1 MGRITR
7 IFGSRTLLYGIGVAV
22 VALITLFIAMN
33 VLKSSNETVNAA
45 TPPTTASA
53 PKSVD
58 NKAADKQTNKAAK
71 DKTAKEKAAKDKAAK
86 EKAAKDKAAKEKAAK
101 DKVAKDKAARDQV
114 AAAQAASQQATTTE
128 ATTPGTT
135 SQAATTPGTTSQ
147 AATTPGTTSQA
158 ATTAAPAVPSGSDIY
173 LTVPAMG
180 ISNSYVANTSDPSA
194 LENGAIHLPQ
204 TGFPWQA
211 GSNTY
216 IAGHVLGYAG
226 TGSYLQFANLPNMVA
241 GDMIYLSDS
250 NGTTYTYRVFKTF
263 IVTPYD
269 TYVTA
274 PIPGQTVVTLQTCVN
289 PPAYDQRYLV
299 QGELVSTS

>member
-7 IFGSRTLLYGIGVAV
+7 IFGSRALLYGIGVAV

-58 NKAADKQTNKAAK
+58 NKAADKQSNKAARDKAAKAKAAK
-71 DKTAKEKAAKDKAAK
+71 DKAAKKKAAKDKAAK
-86 EKAAKDKAAKEKAAK
+86 EKAAKEKAAKEKAAK
-101 DKVAKDKAARDQV
+101 EKAAADQ
-114 AAAQAASQQATTTE
+114 AAADQAAAAQQATTTE
-128 ATTPGTT
+128 ATTPSTT
-135 SQAATTPGTTSQ
+135 TQAA
-147 AATTPGTTSQA
+147 A
-158 ATTAAPAVPSGSDIY
+158 TAAPAVPSGSDIY

-180 ISNSYVANTSDPSA
+180 ISDSYVANTSDPSA

-226 TGSYLQFANLPNMVA
+226 TGSYLQFADLPNMVA

-250 NGTTYTYRVFKTF
+250 NGTTYTYRVFRTF
-263 IVTPYD
+263 TVTPYD

-274 PIPGQTVVTLQTCVN
+274 PVPGQTVVTLQTCID

>member
-58 NKAADKQTNKAAK
+58 NKAADKQANKAAK
-71 DKTAKEKAAKDKAAK
+71 DKAAKDKAAK
-86 EKAAKDKAAKEKAAK
+86 EKAAKAKDKAAKEKAAK
-101 DKVAKDKAARDQV
+101 EKAAKEKAAKEK
-114 AAAQAASQQATTTE
+114 AAADQAAADQAAAAAAAQQATTTE
-128 ATTPGTT
+128 ATTPSTT
-135 SQAATTPGTTSQ
+135 TQAA
-147 AATTPGTTSQA
+147 A
-158 ATTAAPAVPSGSDIY
+158 TAAPAVPSGSDIY

-274 PIPGQTVVTLQTCVN
+274 PVPGQTVVTLQTCVN

-299 QGELVSTS
+299 QGALVSTS

>member
-58 NKAADKQTNKAAK
+58 NKATDKQANKAAK
-71 DKTAKEKAAKDKAAK
+71 DKAAKDKAAK
-86 EKAAKDKAAKEKAAK
+86 EKAAKAKDKAAKEKAAK
-101 DKVAKDKAARDQV
+101 EKAAKEKAAKEK
-114 AAAQAASQQATTTE
+114 AAADQAAADQAAAAAAAQQATTTE
-128 ATTPGTT
+128 ATTPSTT
-135 SQAATTPGTTSQ
+135 TQAA
-147 AATTPGTTSQA
+147 A
-158 ATTAAPAVPSGSDIY
+158 TAAPAVPSGSDIY

-274 PIPGQTVVTLQTCVN
+274 PVPGQTVVTLQTCVN

-299 QGELVSTS
+299 QGALVSTS

>member
-58 NKAADKQTNKAAK
+58 NKAADKQANKAAK
-71 DKTAKEKAAKDKAAK
+71 DKAAKDKAAK
-86 EKAAKDKAAKEKAAK
+86 EKAAKAKDKAAKEKAAK
-101 DKVAKDKAARDQV
+101 EKAAKEKAAKEK
-114 AAAQAASQQATTTE
+114 AAADQAAADQAAAAQQATTTE
-128 ATTPGTT
+128 ATTPSTT
-135 SQAATTPGTTSQ
+135 TQAA
-147 AATTPGTTSQA
+147 A
-158 ATTAAPAVPSGSDIY
+158 TAAPAVPSGSDIY

-226 TGSYLQFANLPNMVA
+226 TGSYLQFADLPNMVA

-274 PIPGQTVVTLQTCVN
+274 PVPGQTVVTLQTCVN

-299 QGELVSTS
+299 QGALVSTS

>member
-58 NKAADKQTNKAAK
+58 NKAADKQSNKAAK
-71 DKTAKEKAAKDKAAK
+71 DKAAKEKAAKEKAAKDKAAK

-101 DKVAKDKAARDQV
+101 EKSTKDKAARDQAAAAQV
-114 AAAQAASQQATTTE
+114 AAAQTASQQTTTTE
-128 ATTPGTT
+128 ATTTT
-135 SQAATTPGTTSQ
+135 SQAATTPS
-147 AATTPGTTSQA
+147 TTSQA

-274 PIPGQTVVTLQTCVN
+274 PVPGQTVVTLQTCVN

-299 QGELVSTS
+299 QGALVSTS